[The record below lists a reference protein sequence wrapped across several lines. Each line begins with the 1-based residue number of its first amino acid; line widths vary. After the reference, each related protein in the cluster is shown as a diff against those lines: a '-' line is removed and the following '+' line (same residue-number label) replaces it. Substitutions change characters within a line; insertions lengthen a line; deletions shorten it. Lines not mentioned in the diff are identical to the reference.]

1 MDPYKIGLIKRV
13 HLAKKSR
20 VFSKLVAIMD
30 MEVKK
35 RGLQLIPSYTR
46 ALLKN
51 EIHELI
57 ITDEKDAG
65 PRKKV
70 DNISYLGFVEI
81 KEGGI
86 VAIGDKVYLDGK
98 IIGEVAGFDD
108 THMPN
113 HWNIVIKSSEKATGM
128 EINAPVGGEVI
139 FSYKK

>member
-1 MDPYKIGLIKRV
+1 MDPYKINLIKKV
-13 HLAKKSR
+13 PLAKKNR

-30 MEVKK
+30 MEIKK

-57 ITDEKDAG
+57 ITDEKNAG

-70 DNISYLGFVEI
+70 NNISYLGFVRIE
-81 KEGGI
+81 EGGI
-86 VAIGDKVYLDGK
+86 VAKGDKVYLEGK
-98 IIGEVAGFDD
+98 IIGEVAGFDE

-113 HWNIVIKSSEKATGM
+113 HLNIIIKSSKKATGI
-128 EINAPVGGEVI
+128 ELNAPIEGEII
-139 FSYKK
+139 FG